1 MRSAALFSLICAS
14 LAPSAIALR
23 YGEMCDATPIY
34 TASWEYNDSCE
45 NIYLFCDPATYTCN
59 YRNCTNTDYVKGWS
73 PQVRPFPQ
81 RCTGDTFC
89 PDDNSKCTPK
99 VAIGQKCEMQRDDEC
114 TGTNSICLNATCFVK
129 AAPLGGNCGMDTTMY
144 STMDREGNEVQQLII
159 RDNCTTGTYCVNDA
173 CTKAKDLGAE
183 CQQDRECLSEYC
195 SADLTCVNGPDVFHT
210 VPAWLW
216 GVLGTAVVLF
226 VLLILTVL
234 WFLHRY
240 QSKKENAQR
249 LKFFGDNEEFAKYA
263 MLENDDDDPL
273 LVSQQR
279 PGMDSRTSIYLQ
291 TPDYDESHNLT
302 RKSWRNS
309 SSALRSTTASP
320 RASTI
325 FGRGSPTPEPR
336 Q

>member
-1 MRSAALFSLICAS
+1 
-14 LAPSAIALR
+14 
-23 YGEMCDATPIY
+23 
-34 TASWEYNDSCE
+34 
-45 NIYLFCDPATYTCN
+45 
-59 YRNCTNTDYVKGWS
+59 
-73 PQVRPFPQ
+73 
-81 RCTGDTFC
+81 
-89 PDDNSKCTPK
+89 
-99 VAIGQKCEMQRDDEC
+99 
-114 TGTNSICLNATCFVK
+114 
-129 AAPLGGNCGMDTTMY
+129 MY
-144 STMDREGNEVQQLII
+144 STLDREGNDVQQLII

-173 CTKAKDLGAE
+173 CISAKPLGAE
-183 CQQDRECLSEYC
+183 CEQDRECLSEYC
-195 SADLTCVNGPDVFHT
+195 SSDLTCVNGPDVFHT

-226 VLLILTVL
+226 VLLILVIL

-320 RASTI
+320 RASTV
-325 FGRGSPTPEPR
+325 FGRASPTPEPR